1 MKSVRELPQG
11 TFSEIHTIMALG
23 GNLLASR
30 GLRDNSLT
38 FVRAPSAVS
47 RRPIKRWGIPLFPF
61 RIEIFATHLADNILA
76 VAEEKEQ

>member
-1 MKSVRELPQG
+1 VKSIHELPRG

-30 GLRDNSLT
+30 GLRDNSLA
-38 FVRAPSAVS
+38 FARVPPAVS
-47 RRPIKRWGIPLFPF
+47 RKPIERWSIPPFPF